1 MSEGDI
7 RRTKI
12 LEILRS
18 SKQAVTGTELAKQL
32 GVSRQIVVQD
42 IALLRAT
49 DKNILSTNKGYILFI
64 ENENALCRRRT
75 YKVKHTNKQIPD
87 ELNTIVDNGGHILDV
102 VVEHDSYGQI
112 AADLIIYS
120 RADVQAFVEKVEK
133 FRTNPL
139 CTLTDGIHFH
149 TVEAGTEEILDRIE
163 LELNAKG
170 YLLK

>member
-75 YKVKHTNKQIPD
+75 YK
-87 ELNTIVDNGGHILDV
+87 
-102 VVEHDSYGQI
+102 
-112 AADLIIYS
+112 
-120 RADVQAFVEKVEK
+120 
-133 FRTNPL
+133 
-139 CTLTDGIHFH
+139 
-149 TVEAGTEEILDRIE
+149 
-163 LELNAKG
+163 
-170 YLLK
+170 

>member
-64 ENENALCRRRT
+64 ENEPI
-75 YKVKHTNKQIPD
+75 K
-87 ELNTIVDNGGHILDV
+87 
-102 VVEHDSYGQI
+102 
-112 AADLIIYS
+112 
-120 RADVQAFVEKVEK
+120 
-133 FRTNPL
+133 
-139 CTLTDGIHFH
+139 
-149 TVEAGTEEILDRIE
+149 
-163 LELNAKG
+163 
-170 YLLK
+170 

>member
-64 ENENALCRRRT
+64 ENENAC
-75 YKVKHTNKQIPD
+75 V
-87 ELNTIVDNGGHILDV
+87 G
-102 VVEHDSYGQI
+102 
-112 AADLIIYS
+112 
-120 RADVQAFVEKVEK
+120 
-133 FRTNPL
+133 
-139 CTLTDGIHFH
+139 
-149 TVEAGTEEILDRIE
+149 EEPI
-163 LELNAKG
+163 K
-170 YLLK
+170 

>member
-64 ENENALCRRRT
+64 ENDTALCR
-75 YKVKHTNKQIPD
+75 
-87 ELNTIVDNGGHILDV
+87 
-102 VVEHDSYGQI
+102 
-112 AADLIIYS
+112 
-120 RADVQAFVEKVEK
+120 
-133 FRTNPL
+133 
-139 CTLTDGIHFH
+139 
-149 TVEAGTEEILDRIE
+149 
-163 LELNAKG
+163 
-170 YLLK
+170 